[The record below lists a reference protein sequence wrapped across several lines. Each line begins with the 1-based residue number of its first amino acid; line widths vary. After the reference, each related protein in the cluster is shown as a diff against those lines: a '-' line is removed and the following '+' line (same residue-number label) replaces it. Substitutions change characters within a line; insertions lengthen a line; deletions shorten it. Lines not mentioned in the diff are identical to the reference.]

1 MNNHGSVNTY
11 YLNKNSDIASGSLLV
26 SKESDYM
33 AAIKLIGYVD
43 SNGRIELPEHID
55 LPAADVIITIEPVST
70 EDEAVAA
77 AFDELLAS
85 PKVCSLDGLNGISL
99 ARKPN
104 EAITISSA
112 PDCGCLSTT
121 L

>member
-1 MNNHGSVNTY
+1 
-11 YLNKNSDIASGSLLV
+11 
-26 SKESDYM
+26 M

-43 SNGRIELPEHID
+43 SNGMIELPEHID
-55 LPAADVIITIEPVST
+55 LPTGDVIITIEPVST
-70 EDEAVAA
+70 EDEAAAA

-85 PKVCSLDGLNGISL
+85 PKVCSLDGPNGFSL

-104 EAITISSA
+104 EAITIPSV
-112 PDCGCLSTT
+112 PDSGCLSTT